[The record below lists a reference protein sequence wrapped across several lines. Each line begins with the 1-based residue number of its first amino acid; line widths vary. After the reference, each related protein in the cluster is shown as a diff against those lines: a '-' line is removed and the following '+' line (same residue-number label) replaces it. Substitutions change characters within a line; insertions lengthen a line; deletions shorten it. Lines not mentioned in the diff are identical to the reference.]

1 MGAVAAVFGENKVLR
16 PLCSKGFFRA
26 FQSIMFLF
34 SISTDYIIL
43 SLRKTIFRE
52 KKVRQSGVGQISRI
66 RMVIEGTEEAAAPVI
81 RNFTFALLMT
91 CLGILVILG
100 VLLIVIIHITA

>member
-1 MGAVAAVFGENKVLR
+1 
-16 PLCSKGFFRA
+16 
-26 FQSIMFLF
+26 MFLF